1 MRTWH
6 KSLPMK
12 KLHEEL
18 GLYNGVW
25 STQMDRYWESSDGYT
40 VSSRQIRTV
49 VGTIEHLAIEK
60 IGGDIPWAV
69 KQEIKDELFGSRA
82 VAIEVYPAKKNLV
95 DVADIYHLWVLPKDY
110 QLPFGIHPT
119 RDPQGLLCNVG
130 TISIWMMSWHGTT
143 ARSGKQYTPN
153 RAMTSSSLG
162 EVFIFDMIL
171 GPTRFLPQH
180 RL

>member
-1 MRTWH
+1 MTKEKEESNMRTWH

-18 GLYNGVW
+18 GLYSGVW

-40 VSSRQIRTV
+40 VSSRQIRTPL
-49 VGTIEHLAIEK
+49 GTVEHLAIER
-60 IGGDIPWAV
+60 IGGGDIPWAV

-95 DVADIYHLWVLPKDY
+95 DVADIYHLWILPKDY

-119 RDPQGLLCNVG
+119 RDPQGTPVQRGYDFNMDDVMAW
-130 TISIWMMSWHGTT
+130 SDSPERQ
-143 ARSGKQYTPN
+143 AVYTK
-153 RAMTSSSLG
+153 
-162 EVFIFDMIL
+162 
-171 GPTRFLPQH
+171 
-180 RL
+180 

>member
-12 KLHEEL
+12 KLHEQF
-18 GLYNGVW
+18 GLYKGVW

-40 VSSRQIRTV
+40 VSSRQIRTPL
-49 VGTIEHLAIEK
+49 GTVEHLAIER
-60 IGGDIPWAV
+60 IGGGDIPWAV

-110 QLPFGIHPT
+110 LLRLAFIPPGTHRELPYSEG
-119 RDPQGLLCNVG
+119 
-130 TISIWMMSWHGTT
+130 
-143 ARSGKQYTPN
+143 
-153 RAMTSSSLG
+153 MTSIS
-162 EVFIFDMIL
+162 MM
-171 GPTRFLPQH
+171 
-180 RL
+180 